1 MRECD
6 FENSVLLNFRT
17 AVIKKPESEGVGVIY
32 TKNLCCSGRPVII
45 TEETKNGEKVYTA
58 QCACGDARTSGC
70 KSASAAL
77 RKWERATLNMCREPH
92 LYFQKVR
99 TRA

>member
-1 MRECD
+1 MKT
-6 FENSVLLNFRT
+6 ENCEFDVLLDFRT
-17 AVIKKPESEGVGVIY
+17 AVIKKPESEGTGIIY
-32 TKNLCCSGRPVII
+32 TKNLCCSWRPVII

-58 QCACGDARTSGC
+58 QCACGDMRTSGC

-99 TRA
+99 ARA